1 MVLRPVNPS
10 DVFSVQG
17 VYPGFRPAALPAVPG
32 LEGLAVVEAHGE
44 GAGKIAKGT
53 RVVTIWPTW
62 PASSGNGTWQQYIC
76 VPEDILV
83 TVPDGLADEVAAQ
96 FLVNPVTVVGM
107 VEVLQIPKGE
117 WLIQDG
123 AGSVLGRQMI
133 QYAKLKGLKTI
144 NVVRR
149 QEQAQELL
157 DLGADAVICSSTEN
171 VAERAKEITG
181 GKGAYAGTDAVAGE
195 MLSQIICSVRR
206 KGTILNYGAMSGI
219 TFTASVADILFGL
232 KTLTGFWL
240 PQWLATLSQEKV
252 HAIAQE
258 VLQLLKEG
266 KLTPYSG
273 KTFALEDA
281 KAAIAHATKDAR
293 GGKVFLKG

>member
-1 MVLRPVNPS
+1 
-10 DVFSVQG
+10 
-17 VYPGFRPAALPAVPG
+17 
-32 LEGLAVVEAHGE
+32 
-44 GAGKIAKGT
+44 
-53 RVVTIWPTW
+53 
-62 PASSGNGTWQQYIC
+62 
-76 VPEDILV
+76 
-83 TVPDGLADEVAAQ
+83 
-96 FLVNPVTVVGM
+96 
-107 VEVLQIPKGE
+107 
-117 WLIQDG
+117 
-123 AGSVLGRQMI
+123 
-133 QYAKLKGLKTI
+133 
-144 NVVRR
+144 
-149 QEQAQELL
+149 
-157 DLGADAVICSSTEN
+157 
-171 VAERAKEITG
+171 
-181 GKGAYAGTDAVAGE
+181 